1 LTLIRELGGYESA
14 WLADLVGAFILAKTQ
29 QLFREVTFYGLYRDD
44 GIGVFKGIWSVE
56 EISKWR
62 NKFQNAVDILAGGNY
77 LQFTCNVWLDN
88 ERQMCPITGTDR
100 NISVER
106 GQTFPYLDMELFWS
120 QNGELNFRVH
130 LKPNQMLKYLNQG
143 SAHTKACLRAI
154 PAGVCKRLAKLT
166 SINNTNRNQRLDLLY
181 PHHFK
186 ALENANLLLDKI
198 PTLQEAHNEVKLT
211 EDMIKKKTDKER
223 NRRRSTFFCIGYSRA
238 WTKPIHQII
247 KETKKKFNL
256 DWLRV
261 SMSYHRFTNLREIF
275 QGDLSRKLTIDV
287 ISKDFEALECNCR
300 LGPEKKCG
308 YNNMCRR
315 SIVVYKVEC
324 KNSSKAYIGN
334 TQQHFKRRMQQ
345 HFNDTKRLHQS
356 GEKSDSYA
364 KHFASQLS
372 NFENLTPELQR
383 NSITC
388 KILWQGN
395 PINVVKTF
403 GTPNCALC
411 NKERLEILKLS
422 RKNPESL
429 INSCNEIYGACR
441 HNPKFHRYKSRTPST
456 DESNKDERVTLTYV
470 DTATNMMCGKCLTE
484 V

>member
-1 LTLIRELGGYESA
+1 MDIRS
-14 WLADLVGAFILAKTQ
+14 
-29 QLFREVTFYGLYRDD
+29 
-44 GIGVFKGIWSVE
+44 
-56 EISKWR
+56 
-62 NKFQNAVDILAGGNY
+62 
-77 LQFTCNVWLDN
+77 
-88 ERQMCPITGTDR
+88 
-100 NISVER
+100 
-106 GQTFPYLDMELFWS
+106 
-120 QNGELNFRVH
+120 
-130 LKPNQMLKYLNQG
+130 
-143 SAHTKACLRAI
+143 
-154 PAGVCKRLAKLT
+154 
-166 SINNTNRNQRLDLLY
+166 
-181 PHHFK
+181 
-186 ALENANLLLDKI
+186 
-198 PTLQEAHNEVKLT
+198 
-211 EDMIKKKTDKER
+211 
-223 NRRRSTFFCIGYSRA
+223 FCIGYSRA